1 MWLLIAVMCSSK
13 NAEDCIPMIWKESYA
28 TEQQCLSNEPQ
39 AMANLPPGVVFAYP
53 RCVETPG
60 QVSS

>member
-13 NAEDCIPMIWKESYA
+13 TAEDCIPMIWKESYA
-28 TEQQCLSNEPQ
+28 TEEQCLKAELP
-39 AMANLPPGVVFAYP
+39 AMANLPPGVVYAYP
-53 RCVETPG
+53 RCVGTPG